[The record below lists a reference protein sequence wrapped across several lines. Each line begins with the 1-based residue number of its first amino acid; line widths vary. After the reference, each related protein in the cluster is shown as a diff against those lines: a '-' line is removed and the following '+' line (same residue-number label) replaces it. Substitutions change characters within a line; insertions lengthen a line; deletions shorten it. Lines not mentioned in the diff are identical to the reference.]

1 MSSATTQT
9 RYLNFPASYDSVRTS
24 HSTQTSRTGFIPT
37 EDSHISEASYSKSL
51 SEASAISVQERRN
64 SVTVTTD
71 ESVSSG
77 ESGQRTNTTSS
88 YPMEDLDMIP
98 LRSDARCHESP
109 VDITRQVAGSAD
121 KSDRSSSSMASQL
134 MRYKQPV
141 AQQITRNTLSK
152 VRLQRRSRSDCTIFD
167 QHAAFVPRCE
177 SALASGDLSYSVQ
190 EPATAYGDQGNG
202 DASLVLGADVNNT
215 PSKRTEEITPYDSSN
230 GPHEPRVGTLNDHKT
245 GKGSEPNMK
254 TDLSCEDHRPKVM
267 VDDTR
272 NTQKSE
278 CAADWISAARAKL
291 GSSVRGA
298 QQTKQQR
305 QLHRFDIII
314 NSRRHKERHCEKR
327 SPPNMP
333 CLPPQLYPSVKG
345 HKYFRRRMPVLTTR
359 KHVVHSRGW
368 VENTAALQRLKVG
381 SYIYSNY
388 CKTIMYVCRPT
399 SDNSMYTYNQP
410 YCCL

>member
-1 MSSATTQT
+1 MSSATTRT

-51 SEASAISVQERRN
+51 SDASAIVVQERRN
-64 SVTVTTD
+64 SVPVTTD

-77 ESGQRTNTTSS
+77 ESRQRTNTASS

-134 MRYKQPV
+134 MRYQQPV

-177 SALASGDLSYSVQ
+177 SALASGDLSHGVK
-190 EPATAYGDQGNG
+190 EPATAYEDQGNA
-202 DASLVLGADVNNT
+202 DASLVLGADVNA
-215 PSKRTEEITPYDSSN
+215 PPARTDYIKPYESSN
-230 GPHEPRVGTLNDHKT
+230 RPHEPMVGTLNDHKT
-245 GKGSEPNMK
+245 GNGSEPNMK
-254 TDLSCEDHRPKVM
+254 TDLSCEDHRPKVV
-267 VDDTR
+267 VDYTR
-272 NTQKSE
+272 NIQQKSE

-291 GSSVRGA
+291 RSSVRGT

-314 NSRRHKERHCEKR
+314 TSRRHKEQHCEKS
-327 SPPNMP
+327 SPLNMP
-333 CLPPQLYPSVKG
+333 CLPTQLYPSVKG
-345 HKYFRRRMPVLTTR
+345 HKYFRCRMPVLSTR
-359 KHVVHSRGW
+359 KHVVHSSGR

-381 SYIYSNY
+381 
-388 CKTIMYVCRPT
+388 
-399 SDNSMYTYNQP
+399 
-410 YCCL
+410 